1 MAIALVHS
9 KPWRRCLSWAEHTR
23 HSCCPKRMSTCCCQ
37 SPQANMKPGLCPAGG
52 SWKGTDT
59 PKSFHY
65 FLNSF
70 SCNTKIPP
78 VLTAGDIYCCAPTW
92 RYMGKSYYPSANLM
106 SQVLMCH
113 LSTYSCHI
121 YMKMCNYLFV
131 CCCFIFF
138 HFLFWNIYLQCLNFA
153 PFWKWFLFILS
164 IFVSSVVQVRQYK
177 LNHSCT
183 RCLLQLDNIQ
193 LNRSFNK
200 AVQICSYVFLSLISD
215 WLS

>member
-1 MAIALVHS
+1 MENCRAYTLSQRQYQENFCLKECHIRYPPWQSPWFIS

-23 HSCCPKRMSTCCCQ
+23 HSCCPRRMTTCCCQ

-78 VLTAGDIYCCAPTW
+78 VFTAGDIYYCAPTW

-131 CCCFIFF
+131 CCCFIFSTF
-138 HFLFWNIYLQCLNFA
+138 SFEIFIYN
-153 PFWKWFLFILS
+153 
-164 IFVSSVVQVRQYK
+164 V
-177 LNHSCT
+177 
-183 RCLLQLDNIQ
+183 
-193 LNRSFNK
+193 
-200 AVQICSYVFLSLISD
+200 
-215 WLS
+215 